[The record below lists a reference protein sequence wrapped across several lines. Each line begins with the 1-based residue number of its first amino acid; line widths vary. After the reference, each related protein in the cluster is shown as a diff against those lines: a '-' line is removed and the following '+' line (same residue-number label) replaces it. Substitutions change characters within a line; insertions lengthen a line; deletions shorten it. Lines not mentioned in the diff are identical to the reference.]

1 MKCEN
6 IRHKCN
12 LRPYKEELLQIR
24 DGELGL
30 PPGTGHHGEGRDAGG
45 RWAGEFLMVMVTD
58 GHADIAYRTGYHG
71 DWSNAGG
78 LRADELNQSFR
89 NVCCRQ

>member
-1 MKCEN
+1 
-6 IRHKCN
+6 
-12 LRPYKEELLQIR
+12 
-24 DGELGL
+24 
-30 PPGTGHHGEGRDAGG
+30 
-45 RWAGEFLMVMVTD
+45 MVMVTD

-89 NVCCRQ
+89 NVCYRQ